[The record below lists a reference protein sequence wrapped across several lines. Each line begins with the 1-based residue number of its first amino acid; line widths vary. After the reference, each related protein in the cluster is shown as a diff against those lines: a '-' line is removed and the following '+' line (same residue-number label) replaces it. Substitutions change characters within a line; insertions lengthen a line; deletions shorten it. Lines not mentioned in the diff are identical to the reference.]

1 MGEGL
6 EFPTS
11 VTTLHI
17 LKWDLL
23 IILQSVC
30 AGHLYFVYS
39 YSHGALVTFFLS
51 LLFLPYFTIFKTSVH
66 VTNYRPVNRNT
77 DLLQNLSMGQPVQIG
92 PNESFV

>member
-39 YSHGALVTFFLS
+39 YSHGALVTFFSHYYSYHISPFSRLQFMS
-51 LLFLPYFTIFKTSVH
+51 LI
-66 VTNYRPVNRNT
+66 
-77 DLLQNLSMGQPVQIG
+77 IG
-92 PNESFV
+92 L